1 MTKRT
6 RLIIGA
12 IALLFLFPYLGGL
25 LAQCAHAAFASPSE
39 PVPAILLSPFVCY
52 RYACTLSGLQYT
64 LLTIAIVCGAG
75 FWLGKRFGGDVDARN
90 FTRSK
95 KGTYGTAGWMNA
107 SERQAFLENVPPE
120 QPKGTILG
128 TDGRSLVVLPD
139 DTPFNKHIGVFGASG
154 TRKSR
159 GFVRPYLLQC
169 IRRGESVVCTDPK
182 GEHYRDLAQSFR
194 RNGYT
199 VKVLNLVDPTHSDAW
214 NCMEQL
220 NGDTLRAQ
228 ILTDIIIANTGNGHG
243 DPFWDNGEQNLLRAL
258 ILYVDQAPGYTQ
270 KTLPAAYKLLT
281 HTPLPH
287 LTAMFERLPITHP
300 AKAPYNLFA
309 QASDSVKSGIV
320 IGLGT
325 RLQTLQSKEVERLI
339 STSDISLTL
348 PGKEKCAYFIILSDQ
363 GPHLQF
369 LSSLFFSLLFQDLV
383 IFADRQPSG
392 RCPIPVHIVLEELN
406 NIGDNP
412 IPRLPSRLSVLR
424 ARAIHVCCIVQSL
437 GQLQSRFPDHQWAEI
452 LGNLDIQMLFG
463 CTDLPTAEYFSQRS
477 GEMTVEVQSQMTT
490 RQSIA
495 LTQVVPQYRLSES
508 VGHRALLTPDE
519 ILRLP
524 NDELLLALRGCNLLC
539 LKKYDYSQHP
549 DSKYLVSSD
558 IETYPSPPE
567 IRQDVSAVTPPS
579 PRKPVTHLYQPAQQ
593 NDFLR
598 R

>member
-6 RLIIGA
+6 RLIVGA

-25 LAQCAHAAFASPSE
+25 LAQWTNAVFSSSSDPT
-39 PVPAILLSPFVCY
+39 PAVLFSPFACY
-52 RYACTLSGLQYT
+52 RTAWTPSGIQYT
-64 LLTIAIVCGAG
+64 LFVSIVVCGAG
-75 FWLGKRFGGDVDARN
+75 FWFGKRFGGDVDARN

-139 DTPFNKHIGVFGASG
+139 DTLFNKHIGIFGASG

-182 GEHYRDLAQSFR
+182 GEHYRDMAHSFHAA
-194 RNGYT
+194 GYT
-199 VKVLNLVDPTHSDAW
+199 VKVFNLVDPTHSDTW

-220 NGDTLRAQ
+220 NGNTLRAQ
-228 ILTDIIIANTGNGHG
+228 ILTDIIISNTGSGHG

-258 ILYVDQAPGYTQ
+258 ILYVDQAPGHTR
-270 KTLPAAYKLLT
+270 KTLSAAYKLLT
-281 HTPLPH
+281 HTSLSQ
-287 LTAMFERLPITHP
+287 LTALFERLPLTHP

-309 QASDSVKSGIV
+309 QASNSVKSGII

-325 RLQTLQSKEVERLI
+325 RLQSLQSHEVERLI
-339 STSDISLTL
+339 STNGIHLLL
-348 PGKEKCAYFIILSDQ
+348 PATEKCAYFIILSDQ

-369 LSSLFFSLLFQDLV
+369 LSSLFFSLLFHDLV
-383 IFADRQPSG
+383 TFADKQPSG
-392 RCPIPVHIVLEELN
+392 RCPIPVHVVLEELN

-424 ARAIHVCCIVQSL
+424 ARAIQVCCIVQSL
-437 GQLQSRFPDHQWAEI
+437 GQLQSRFPDQQWAEI

-463 CTDLPTAEYFSQRS
+463 CTDLLTAGYFSQRS
-477 GEMTVEVQSQMTT
+477 GEMTVDVQSRTTT

-495 LTQVVPQYRLSES
+495 LTQVIPQYRLNES
-508 VGHRALLTPDE
+508 VGRRMLLMPDE

-524 NDELLLALRGCNLLC
+524 NDELLLALRGCNLLR

-549 DSKYLVSSD
+549 DGKQLTPSD
-558 IETYPSPPE
+558 INAYPSPPE
-567 IRQDVSAVTPPS
+567 LEKETPS
-579 PRKPVTHLYQPAQQ
+579 PMPASRKPVSHLYQPAQQ
-593 NDFLR
+593 NDFFR